1 MLSLFQR
8 DLPLHLLKGEEPGM
22 DIHMFVDIV
31 KRRFNLKPR
40 LIAPADLRLIPDPQM
55 EGGYKLCCLVKQ
67 DERAHTSLVT
77 YDGEAVEEVHQV
89 GLELHQRELH
99 AMQPEMLQQIGLR
112 CFNDMRTILLVHDK
126 RMLGVVKQELPN
138 LTARQVLSLNQ
149 AKILEKSI
157 TDTFIPGSLHLDKLL
172 QLSTKNPEIKKDFL
186 LKPVRGGKGAGIIF
200 GDEYEPTE
208 WISALRKLQSPKLIP
223 GETCVIQRR
232 IVPRLYDVVLKTSG
246 IKTQCPLVGT
256 YHAMQ
261 GKLLGFGVW
270 RISSKRICAISTGGS
285 WTCTVM
291 RDDLKD

>member
-8 DLPLHLLKGEEPGM
+8 DRPLHLLKGEEPGM
-22 DIHMFVDIV
+22 DIHMFIDIFQ
-31 KRRFNLKPR
+31 RRFNLRPR
-40 LIAPADLRLIPDPQM
+40 LITPADLRLLPDPQK
-55 EGGYKLCCLVKQ
+55 EGGYKLCCLLKQ
-67 DERAHTSLVT
+67 NEPVHSSLIT
-77 YDGEAVEEVHQV
+77 DKGEAVEEIHQV

-126 RMLGVVKQELPN
+126 RMLGIVKQELHN
-138 LTARQVLSLNQ
+138 LTARQVLSWTQ
-149 AKILEKSI
+149 AQTLEKSI
-157 TDTFIPGSLHLDKLL
+157 TDTFIPGSLQLDQLL
-172 QLSTKNPEIKKDFL
+172 RLSTDNPEIRKEFL

-200 GDEYEPTE
+200 GDEYEPIE
-208 WISALRKLQSPKLIP
+208 WISALRRLQSPKLVP

-291 RDDLKD
+291 RDGPRD